1 MTTGEVPA
9 LRPEHRSLVAGIL
22 AGRNIP
28 GAAVG
33 IVEGGQLS
41 AFDGFGLADVEAKA
55 KLTPDSLFRVAS
67 ITKTVTATAIL
78 RLRDAGKLN
87 LDDPLV
93 LHLPEFTAARVRRG
107 SLDQVTFRRMLAHR
121 SGLMSDAPHD
131 YWETHNFPA
140 MDQILTEL
148 DRVAVVIEPDQASKY
163 SNLAF
168 ALMGEVV
175 ARHEGREF
183 SEHVRA
189 TILEPLGMT
198 SSVFELHGDS
208 RSRLATGYDARPFTV
223 DVRIAPHPPLKGIT
237 AAGQL
242 YSSVRDLARWIG
254 FQLQIGPSSEA
265 GPNVL
270 AGSTLEEMHRPQ
282 FLDSDWR
289 VGHCLAWLARRRGDE
304 IHVGHEGSLPGYR
317 SAHYFNKSTRS
328 GVVVLTNRGW
338 QNGAHDASLALLDA
352 VVAEAHTQTS
362 AGPHTS
368 TEAMPS
374 AYEPLLGIYAFHGIP
389 DMRLVY
395 RAGQL
400 RIEAENPIDGSLHAP
415 SALLPTAD
423 PLVFEVVEGRGAGEL
438 GHFRAVE
445 GGEILAF
452 ALGAAVYWKMA
463 EARD

>member
-1 MTTGEVPA
+1 M
-9 LRPEHRSLVAGIL
+9 
-22 AGRNIP
+22 
-28 GAAVG
+28 
-33 IVEGGQLS
+33 
-41 AFDGFGLADVEAKA
+41 
-55 KLTPDSLFRVAS
+55 
-67 ITKTVTATAIL
+67 
-78 RLRDAGKLN
+78 
-87 LDDPLV
+87 
-93 LHLPEFTAARVRRG
+93 
-107 SLDQVTFRRMLAHR
+107 
-121 SGLMSDAPHD
+121 
-131 YWETHNFPA
+131 
-140 MDQILTEL
+140 
-148 DRVAVVIEPDQASKY
+148 
-163 SNLAF
+163 
-168 ALMGEVV
+168 
-175 ARHEGREF
+175 
-183 SEHVRA
+183 
-189 TILEPLGMT
+189 
-198 SSVFELHGDS
+198 
-208 RSRLATGYDARPFTV
+208 
-223 DVRIAPHPPLKGIT
+223 
-237 AAGQL
+237 
-242 YSSVRDLARWIG
+242 RDLARWIG

-352 VVAEAHTQTS
+352 VVAEARTQTS

-389 DMRLVY
+389 DMRVVY

-400 RIEAENPIDGSLHAP
+400 RIEAENPVDGSLHAP

-452 ALGAAVYWKMA
+452 ALGAAVYWKKWLKLATEPQIGPRHCGDRTISQERIAGIDEELTANA
-463 EARD
+463 EAGREPAVVDIGGDDTAVVALD